1 MKALTISQPF
11 ATLIASGEKWVE
23 NRRWYTTYRGPLA
36 IHAGKGLQYLDR
48 EEIKDYP
55 TGLIIATA
63 RLSACVVREELQRMS
78 FHSTTNG
85 NELIPGAKVTWR
97 QAFDHAYTEGP
108 FCWILENVQQI
119 DPVPIKGQ
127 QGLWAPG
134 AFEVRSFNAKV
145 EE

>member
-36 IHAGKGLQYLDR
+36 IHAGKGLQCLDR

-55 TGLIIATA
+55 TGCIIATA
-63 RLSACVVREELQRMS
+63 TLAGCVVRELLQKKWRYEKTRHELV
-78 FHSTTNG
+78 
-85 NELIPGAKVTWR
+85 PGCNVTWM
-97 QAFDHAYTEGP
+97 QVMEHPYTEGP

-127 QGLWAPG
+127 QGLWVPG